1 MTAKRCQA
9 ITQDG
14 TPCQA
19 YAVAGSDYCFHHDPA
34 RAVERRDARSRGG
47 RARHGRHVGPVGQA
61 EPIPLETMA
70 DVATLLRRTIDD
82 TFQLENSLQR
92 ARTLG
97 YLANLFLKA
106 LDMADLEQ
114 RVMAIERALEMRENE
129 IQEHDR

>member
-19 YAVAGSDYCFHHDPA
+19 YAVAGSDYCFHHDPD

-92 ARTLG
+92 AKTPTIPSPIPAGYKSGVSSSRSCSSLPKPTLG
-97 YLANLFLKA
+97 PDAWT
-106 LDMADLEQ
+106 
-114 RVMAIERALEMRENE
+114 
-129 IQEHDR
+129 